1 MNAGVVHLIGFL
13 ASVVSFLVFIPQ
25 AAKVW
30 TFRKSPHALLGV
42 SVGSQVLILLNASL
56 WGVYGF
62 LTGAFWVAAPG
73 IINAPLAVM
82 SLVLIMRARS
92 QETIANTDT
101 TGCPH
106 CGWDSDAEHEIFIT
120 APPGYGSIMSCNE
133 VTAKHGVPR
142 AVHSGAGT

>member
-1 MNAGVVHLIGFL
+1 MNGTVHLIGFL

-30 TFRKSPHALLGV
+30 TFRKSPHALRGV

-82 SLVLIMRARS
+82 SIYLIMSARGHES
-92 QETIANTDT
+92 VAPTVDA
-101 TGCPH
+101 GCPY
-106 CGWDSDAEHEIFIT
+106 CGWREDSEHKIFIT
-120 APPGYGSIMSCNE
+120 APPGYGSVMPCNE
-133 VTAKHGVPR
+133 VTARYGHPQ
-142 AVHSGAGT
+142 AVHSEAVT